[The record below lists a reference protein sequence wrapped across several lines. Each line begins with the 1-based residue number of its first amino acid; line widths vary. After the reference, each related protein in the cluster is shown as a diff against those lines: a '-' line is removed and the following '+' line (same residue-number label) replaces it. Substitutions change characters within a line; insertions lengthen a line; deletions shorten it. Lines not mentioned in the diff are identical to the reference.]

1 MRINLLL
8 SAGFIATAAFMSTG
22 SQAFADDPKLL
33 GEHGS
38 WKAYSFAEKGSKT
51 CYALSQPTNSL
62 PKNVRRDPIYLLVT
76 NKLKPRVNNEV
87 SVITGYPYK
96 KNSTTTA
103 NIGGAK
109 FNMYTNADGAWV
121 DGAPL
126 QKRMVATMKNGNTI
140 IVKGTSSRG
149 TLTTDTY
156 SLAGFTAALTQ
167 INEACK

>member
-1 MRINLLL
+1 MRINWLLL
-8 SAGFIATAAFMSTG
+8 ASFIPSAALISIG
-22 SQAFADDPKLL
+22 SQALADEPKLL
-33 GEHGS
+33 GEHGA
-38 WKAYSFAEKGSKT
+38 WKTYSFTEKGSKT
-51 CYALSQPTNSL
+51 CYALSQPSNSL
-62 PKNVRRDPIYLLVT
+62 PKNVRRDPVYLLVT
-76 NKLKPRVNNEV
+76 NKLKPRVNNEI

-109 FNMYTNADGAWV
+109 FNMYTNNDGAWV

-126 QKRMVATMKNGNTI
+126 QKRMITTMKNGNTM

-156 SLAGFTAALTQ
+156 SLAGFTAALNQ
-167 INEACK
+167 VNEACK

>member
-1 MRINLLL
+1 MRINLSL
-8 SAGFIATAAFMSTG
+8 SAGFLAAAAFISIG
-22 SQAFADDPKLL
+22 SQALADEPKLL

-38 WKAYSFAEKGSKT
+38 WKAYSFTEKASKT
-51 CYALSQPTNSL
+51 CYALTQPDKSL
-62 PKNVRRDPIYLLVT
+62 PTNVRRDPIYLLVT
-76 NKLKPRVNNEV
+76 NKQKPRVTNEV

-103 NIGGAK
+103 NIGGTK

-126 QKRMVATMKNGNTI
+126 QKRMIAAMKNGNNI

-156 SLAGFTAALTQ
+156 SLAGITAALNQ

>member
-8 SAGFIATAAFMSTG
+8 QAGFIATAALLTIG
-22 SQAFADDPKLL
+22 SQARADEPKLL

-38 WKAYSFAEKGSKT
+38 WKTYSFTEKDSKT
-51 CYALSQPTNSL
+51 CYALAQPSNSL

-76 NKLKPRVNNEV
+76 NKQKPRAFNEI

-96 KNSTTTA
+96 KNSTTSA

-126 QKRMVATMKNGNTI
+126 QKRMIASMKNGNNI

-156 SLAGFTAALTQ
+156 SLSGFTAALTQ
-167 INEACK
+167 INAACK